1 VRPAALPARTLNRLL
16 DAIPPASGAV
26 VMGTGIVSVA
36 LLLDGRHLL
45 SDILLVIDAII
56 WLALAVLLPARAR
69 RDGQRFLV
77 DLRHTTALTAIA
89 GTEVLGTRL
98 TLGGWDWAGSGLLIV
113 GTAIWLGLVP
123 HVLRHWQTPTIGAS
137 FILTVGTES
146 LALLAATVA
155 FATQAAWLVYASL
168 VPFCLGLGFYVFV
181 LSRFDF
187 RQLLVG
193 AGDHWVTGGALA
205 ISTVAAGRIALAAPR
220 TATLS
225 GGHEA
230 LKTIA
235 LVLWCLTMVWLPALL
250 AAEILRPRLSYN
262 VRRWSTVFPV
272 GMYAACSFIVG
283 TLTQTPG
290 ISDFARV
297 WVWASLAVWATVF
310 CAMMRRAPALVLSN
324 EEASAGTGI
333 GSSAPTRSAGP

>member
-1 VRPAALPARTLNRLL
+1 MTPAALPARILHRLL
-16 DAIPPASGAV
+16 ESIPPASGAV

-36 LLLDGRHLL
+36 LLLDDRHLL
-45 SDILLVIDAII
+45 SAILLVIAAII

-77 DLRHTTALTAIA
+77 DLRHPTALTSIA

-98 TLGGWDWAGSGLLIV
+98 TLAGWNWAGAALLVV
-113 GTAIWLGLVP
+113 GTVIWLGLVP

-146 LALLAATVA
+146 LALLASTVA
-155 FATQAAWLVYASL
+155 FATRAGWLVYASL

-193 AGDHWVTGGALA
+193 VGDHWVTGGALA

-220 TATLS
+220 TDTLS
-225 GGHEA
+225 GGQGA

-235 LVLWCLTMVWLPALL
+235 LVLWCVTMVWLPALI
-250 AAEILRPRLSYN
+250 AAEILRPRLSYT

-283 TLTQTPG
+283 KLTQTAG
-290 ISDFARV
+290 IGDFARV
-297 WVWASLAVWATVF
+297 WVWVSVAVWVIVF
-310 CAMMRRAPALVLSN
+310 AGMLRRAPALVLGQDDVP
-324 EEASAGTGI
+324 AGAGTRA
-333 GSSAPTRSAGP
+333 S